1 MQRTE
6 KTNRM
11 TLAFGGC
18 WVGVEI
24 TCNMFPE
31 HCNCS
36 KLVLPAVQAWS
47 IGGAGVLWC
56 GWKSAGIPQWL
67 NSGGRRCLVWDVGDE
82 GEDAGVERVTG
93 RVWGK
98 AERAELGWEGAE
110 GMGVIGVERAVDISR
125 PSETIRLWNWEES
138 LRGRARTPQEPWEM
152 SSSLPSG
159 SSLRSALEIS
169 ILDRRWGCLC
179 EYVLSVRCPTEDGGV
194 RGGCGDGGDG
204 GKASSEVG
212 SRLGS
217 SSRLERV
224 SADNRPLSRSTT
236 PPGML
241 RQSTASTGPSSTIP
255 LRHARD
261 SGYEPMACRTRTS
274 SSASSEVGNSSLF
287 LPVITKQTWII
298 EYQMTVNRQ
307 TKQVDRKT
315 EKTMEARFRHWIKK
329 RLLLFNRTILN
340 FSHRIVQLQV
350 IKSKL
355 QDKVRIARY
364 KLITNKY
371 TFRVYISQLW
381 LFNLQL
387 RVCITQLWKKSLNCE
402 VKSHNYLLKIVFSGR
417 NGLP

>member
-1 MQRTE
+1 MFSLNKTSGADCYSINILNMHLRIQVILMAKIHLCLLFE
-6 KTNRM
+6 KSNYFKPTWKFIAWCSFLVREKDAEDWEDKQNDPD
-11 TLAFGGC
+11 
-18 WVGVEI
+18 I

-31 HCNCS
+31 HCDCT

-93 RVWGK
+93 TVWGK
-98 AERAELGWEGAE
+98 EERAELGWEGAE
-110 GMGVIGVERAVDISR
+110 GTGVIGIERAVDISR
-125 PSETIRLWNWEES
+125 PSEAIRLWNCEES

-152 SSSLPSG
+152 SSSFPSG
-159 SSLRSALEIS
+159 SSLRSALEMS
-169 ILDRRWGCLC
+169 ILARIWGCLC

-224 SADNRPLSRSTT
+224 SADSRPLSRSTT

-241 RQSTASTGPSSTIP
+241 RQSTASTGPSSAIT
-255 LRHARD
+255 LRHAKD

-287 LPVITKQTWII
+287 LPVMTKNTWII
-298 EYQMTVNRQ
+298 EYQMIVKRQ
-307 TKQVDRKT
+307 TKQRK
-315 EKTMEARFRHWIKK
+315 
-329 RLLLFNRTILN
+329 
-340 FSHRIVQLQV
+340 
-350 IKSKL
+350 
-355 QDKVRIARY
+355 
-364 KLITNKY
+364 
-371 TFRVYISQLW
+371 
-381 LFNLQL
+381 
-387 RVCITQLWKKSLNCE
+387 
-402 VKSHNYLLKIVFSGR
+402 
-417 NGLP
+417 